1 VKPEP
6 FGQYT
11 LFEWLAA
18 GGMGEVF
25 LAKAGRQGFER
36 LFAVKRIL
44 AQHVDSEEF
53 VRMLVNEA
61 RISVQLNH
69 PNIAQVFE
77 FGSIGR
83 HFFLAMEYV
92 EGLSLSTMIKRGRE
106 RGIKMPAADAVFI
119 AMQVLRALHYAHTK
133 TDPSGSPLKIVHRDV
148 SPQNVLLDEA
158 ASVKLI
164 DFGVARAS
172 ENLVQTDASSVK
184 GKIPYMSPEQA
195 KGEAIDGRSD
205 LYAVALVLY
214 ECLMYEPMFR
224 SGNSLQTL
232 KSVQTGEIQPLEP
245 KLGTK
250 IPPSLLGV
258 LEKALK
264 ASADERFASAAE
276 FERALAYV
284 LHELEPGHT
293 SQRLAEL
300 IAALD
305 PERPA
310 RKKILQEALS
320 TSQAHPSLDPEPQTQ
335 SEFRRG
341 GSLVGDGEAGPR
353 APSWAEPS
361 SAAPAPPAQVPVAV
375 RPPVEQPPVAVV
387 EPVRATTT
395 PSIVLPPAP
404 AARTGL
410 VIGVAAT
417 AVLAVA
423 MVALLRSTAEPTTSA
438 MPAMPATSPM
448 AQPTQRA
455 VRIVSEPP
463 GARVLVNGLW
473 RGQAPVEIPDIPMDS
488 PALIRLELDG
498 HEPQE
503 TLLPPRALG
512 PLELK
517 LAPKAA
523 TADVAKSTKS
533 ASTTTTPRATS
544 SSTTVGKATPAG
556 DEKPRPAAAVDACV
570 AVNVIPWAH
579 VSEGGKKLGTTPLSC
594 LRLPVGKHT
603 LHLENPALG
612 AAKDVDVD
620 VVAGETA
627 RVAVRF

>member
-1 VKPEP
+1 
-6 FGQYT
+6 
-11 LFEWLAA
+11 
-18 GGMGEVF
+18 MGEVF

-44 AQHVDSEEF
+44 AQHVDSDEF

-172 ENLVQTDASSVK
+172 ENVVQTDASSVK

-205 LYAVALVLY
+205 LYAIALVLY

-258 LEKALK
+258 LDKALK
-264 ASADERFASAAE
+264 ANADERFASAAE

-320 TSQAHPSLDPEPQTQ
+320 TSQAHPSLDVEPPTQ
-335 SEFRRG
+335 SEYRREPAAAADME
-341 GSLVGDGEAGPR
+341 SSPR

-361 SAAPAPPAQVPVAV
+361 SVAPSPAPRPEVQVAQPV
-375 RPPVEQPPVAVV
+375 VAVV
-387 EPVRATTT
+387 DPALRAATT
-395 PSIVLPPAP
+395 PSITVPPAP
-404 AARTGL
+404 VARTGL
-410 VIGVAAT
+410 VVGVAAT
-417 AVLAVA
+417 LVLV
-423 MVALLRSTAEPTTSA
+423 VGLLVLVRSTGEAPPAPTTTTTA
-438 MPAMPATSPM
+438 LA
-448 AQPTQRA
+448 PTQRA
-455 VRIVSEPP
+455 VRIVSDPP

-498 HEPQE
+498 FEPQE
-503 TLLPPRALG
+503 TLLAPRALG

-523 TADVAKSTKS
+523 VVGASKPTVTSS
-533 ASTTTTPRATS
+533 PSSTTTKAKAVVDDKPRA
-544 SSTTVGKATPAG
+544 
-556 DEKPRPAAAVDACV
+556 PAASDACV
-570 AVNVIPWAH
+570 SVNVMPWAH
-579 VSEGGKKLGTTPLSC
+579 VSEGGKKLGTTPLPC
-594 LRLPVGKHT
+594 LRLPLGTHT

-612 AAKDVDVD
+612 AAKDVVVD
-620 VVAGETA
+620 VVAGDTA